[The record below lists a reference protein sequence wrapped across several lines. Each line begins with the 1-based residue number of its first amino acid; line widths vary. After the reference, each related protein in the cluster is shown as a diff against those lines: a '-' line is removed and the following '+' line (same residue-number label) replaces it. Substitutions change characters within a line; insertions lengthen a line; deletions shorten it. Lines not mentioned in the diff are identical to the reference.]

1 MGPTAKFNPREI
13 YFLKCFFS
21 RFLKGLNEIFLP
33 PLTLFTLLLLTKNN
47 RISLEFDASG
57 TGFEAF
63 FGGFLL
69 VDTVLDFFFN
79 AAQLITFMTKKS

>member
-1 MGPTAKFNPREI
+1 MGSTAKFNPREI
-13 YFLKCFFS
+13 FHVI
-21 RFLKGLNEIFLP
+21 KGLYVINIP
-33 PLTLFTLLLLTKNN
+33 PLTLFTLLLLTKKI

-69 VDTVLDFFFN
+69 VDTVLDFF
-79 AAQLITFMTKKS
+79 

>member
-1 MGPTAKFNPREI
+1 MYDVRHVTKWGQPRNLIFE
-13 YFLKCFFS
+13 LLFFTFPEGS
-21 RFLKGLNEIFLP
+21 TWKKYLQI
-33 PLTLFTLLLLTKNN
+33 

-69 VDTVLDFFFN
+69 VDTVLDFLKCYIVDYFHHKKKFIREIFFSS
-79 AAQLITFMTKKS
+79 T